1 MEFERKQVYT
11 MDDLLK
17 IMELLRS
24 PEGCP
29 WDRAQTHKSVRA
41 NFIEETYEAIEA
53 IDTEDRTLLQE
64 ELGDVLL
71 QVVLHCQIEKEE
83 GGFTFEEVVNGVAQK
98 LVYRHPHVFGSV
110 TANNETEALK
120 SWDDAKRAS
129 KDQKTHTEV
138 LKSVSR
144 ALPALIRSEKVQK
157 KAAKAGF
164 DWPDAEGAMEKVAEE
179 LAEVRQAAAGSE
191 EERMEEVGDLLFA
204 VVNVARF
211 LHAEPEEALT
221 RSCDKFIRRF
231 EAVEKMALARG
242 VNMESASLEELDA
255 LWDEAKREEKVKR

>member
-64 ELGDVLL
+64 ELGD
-71 QVVLHCQIEKEE
+71 EKEE

-120 SWDDAKRAS
+120 SWDDAKKAS